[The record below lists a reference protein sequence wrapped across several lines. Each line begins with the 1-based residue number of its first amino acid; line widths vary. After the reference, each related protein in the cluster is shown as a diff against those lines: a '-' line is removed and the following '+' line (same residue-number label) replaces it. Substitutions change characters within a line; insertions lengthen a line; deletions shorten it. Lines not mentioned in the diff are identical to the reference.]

1 MGPRGRGLTLV
12 LAGPARPA
20 GVACFPSS
28 AALGV
33 GLGRWCWPRLGTQ
46 DPLSGPGPGVRAQDP
61 LSGLVSG
68 PTGQCLRFGLL
79 LRPPRGAAGQ
89 CPGTADIKMDAM
101 LETPEL
107 PAVFD
112 GVKLAA
118 VAAALYVIV
127 RCLNLKSPTAPPDL
141 YFQDSGL
148 SRFLLKSCPLLTKE
162 RRFALPPVPPAAG
175 HSRFTL
181 RKTALVTA
189 ASCDRPEEVLRALW
203 KGPGETGS
211 PVLPPRYIPP
221 LIWGKSGHIQTAL
234 YGKMGRVR
242 SPHPYGHRKFIT
254 MSDGATSTFD
264 LFEPLAEHCV
274 GDDVTMVIC
283 PGIANHSEK
292 QYIRTFVDYAQKS
305 GYRCA
310 VLNHLGALPNIE
322 LTSPRMFTYGCT
334 WEFGAMVSY
343 IKRTYPLTQLAVVGF
358 SLGGNIVCKYLGE
371 TQANQEK
378 VLCCVSVCQGYS
390 ALRAQETFMQWDQC
404 RRFYNFLMA
413 DNMKK
418 IILSHR
424 CALPPATAEP
434 GPSSGRSGRQRLTR
448 PHGALPSKPQRRGHP
463 AAPPQL
469 RAPEGSCHAWEW
481 PLGVLRAATT
491 WAQGQP
497 QPQALFGDHVKKPQS
512 LEDTDLSRL
521 YTATSLMQ
529 IDDNVMR
536 KFHGYTSLKEYYEEE
551 SCMRYLHRI
560 HVPLML
566 VNAADDPL
574 VHESLLAIPK
584 SLSAP
589 ADVLPL
595 HPGAWPN
602 RVSRRLLQEALPR
615 LSPRHPLPRGPES
628 AGQGAARSGQPPVSS
643 CRLIR
648 CLAPAEKRENVMFV
662 LPLHGGHLGFFEGS
676 VLFPEPLTWMD
687 KLVVEYANAICQWER
702 NKWQCSDAEPAE
714 VDAD

>member
-1 MGPRGRGLTLV
+1 MN
-12 LAGPARPA
+12 
-20 GVACFPSS
+20 
-28 AALGV
+28 
-33 GLGRWCWPRLGTQ
+33 
-46 DPLSGPGPGVRAQDP
+46 
-61 LSGLVSG
+61 
-68 PTGQCLRFGLL
+68 
-79 LRPPRGAAGQ
+79 
-89 CPGTADIKMDAM
+89 AM
-101 LETPEL
+101 LETSEL

-118 VAAALYVIV
+118 VAAVLYVIV

-148 SRFLLKSCPLLTKE
+148 SRFLLKSCPLLTKD
-162 RRFALPPVPPAAG
+162 RVLYPK
-175 HSRFTL
+175 SRATL
-181 RKTALVTA
+181 LTSRNRM
-189 ASCDRPEEVLRALW
+189 ASDIMPFCVLLSVDRH
-203 KGPGETGS
+203 
-211 PVLPPRYIPP
+211 RYIPP

-264 LFEPLAEHCV
+264 LFEPLAEHCIG
-274 GDDVTMVIC
+274 GDITMAIC

-292 QYIRTFVDYAQKS
+292 QYIRTFVDYAQKN

-334 WEFGAMVSY
+334 WEFGAMVNY
-343 IKRTYPLTQLAVVGF
+343 IKKTYPLTQLVVVGF

-390 ALRAQETFMQWDQC
+390 ALRVQETFMQWDQC

-424 CALPPATAEP
+424 
-434 GPSSGRSGRQRLTR
+434 
-448 PHGALPSKPQRRGHP
+448 
-463 AAPPQL
+463 
-469 RAPEGSCHAWEW
+469 
-481 PLGVLRAATT
+481 
-491 WAQGQP
+491 
-497 QPQALFGDHVKKPQS
+497 QALFGDHVRKPQS
-512 LEDTDLSRL
+512 LEDSDLSRL

-536 KFHGYTSLKEYYEEE
+536 KFHGYNSLKEYYEEE

-560 HVPLML
+560 YVPLML

-574 VHESLLAIPK
+574 VHESLLTIPK
-584 SLSAP
+584 SLS
-589 ADVLPL
+589 
-595 HPGAWPN
+595 
-602 RVSRRLLQEALPR
+602 
-615 LSPRHPLPRGPES
+615 
-628 AGQGAARSGQPPVSS
+628 
-643 CRLIR
+643 
-648 CLAPAEKRENVMFV
+648 EKRENVMFV

-702 NKWQCSDAEPAE
+702 NKSQCSDTELVE
-714 VDAD
+714 ADLE

>member
-1 MGPRGRGLTLV
+1 MN
-12 LAGPARPA
+12 
-20 GVACFPSS
+20 
-28 AALGV
+28 
-33 GLGRWCWPRLGTQ
+33 
-46 DPLSGPGPGVRAQDP
+46 
-61 LSGLVSG
+61 
-68 PTGQCLRFGLL
+68 
-79 LRPPRGAAGQ
+79 
-89 CPGTADIKMDAM
+89 AM

-118 VAAALYVIV
+118 VAAVLYVIV

-162 RRFALPPVPPAAG
+162 
-175 HSRFTL
+175 
-181 RKTALVTA
+181 
-189 ASCDRPEEVLRALW
+189 
-203 KGPGETGS
+203 
-211 PVLPPRYIPP
+211 YIPP

-292 QYIRTFVDYAQKS
+292 QYIRTFVDYAQKN

-334 WEFGAMVSY
+334 WEFGAMVNY
-343 IKRTYPLTQLAVVGF
+343 IKKTYPQTQLVVVGF

-424 CALPPATAEP
+424 
-434 GPSSGRSGRQRLTR
+434 
-448 PHGALPSKPQRRGHP
+448 
-463 AAPPQL
+463 
-469 RAPEGSCHAWEW
+469 
-481 PLGVLRAATT
+481 
-491 WAQGQP
+491 
-497 QPQALFGDHVKKPQS
+497 QALFGDHVKKPQS

-536 KFHGYTSLKEYYEEE
+536 CVRARGHGAGGRLQASWPSTWAFFAHFSVKGRPDCLFVLKDLFIERETE
-551 SCMRYLHRI
+551 STRGRSKGRRGEKLKRTPC
-560 HVPLML
+560 
-566 VNAADDPL
+566 
-574 VHESLLAIPK
+574 
-584 SLSAP
+584 
-589 ADVLPL
+589 
-595 HPGAWPN
+595 GAW
-602 RVSRRLLQEALPR
+602 
-615 LSPRHPLPRGPES
+615 SPTWG
-628 AGQGAARSGQPPVSS
+628 
-643 CRLIR
+643 LI
-648 CLAPAEKRENVMFV
+648 P
-662 LPLHGGHLGFFEGS
+662 
-676 VLFPEPLTWMD
+676 
-687 KLVVEYANAICQWER
+687 
-702 NKWQCSDAEPAE
+702 
-714 VDAD
+714 